1 MNVLTHS
8 DALYAIESEAQ
19 AAGATY
25 WDFVSMHEALG
36 VLFEE
41 FEEFKAAVMLKQ
53 SDPSRAERI
62 RREAIQVGA
71 TALRI
76 AEQAYRVTR

>member
-1 MNVLTHS
+1 MSALTHP
-8 DALYAIESEAQ
+8 DALYAIEAEADRVD
-19 AAGATY
+19 AEYG
-25 WDFVSMHEALG
+25 DFASMHEALG
-36 VLFEE
+36 VLIEE

-53 SDPSRAERI
+53 SDPARAEQI

-76 AEQAYRVTR
+76 AQQARTVTR